1 MGKWLGILMVLVVTS
16 AHARDGLELEIAL
29 KTPTQ
34 IEPGAEV
41 NITARLVNRS
51 AVPVDVVKPGD
62 GSEVGWREPWIFYA
76 ATRTAPDGTT
86 HEVPSSMWGRCGLF
100 DQDWV
105 KDIVTLAP
113 GEALDVHTWIP
124 EPSRALALDEP
135 GTVTVRMH
143 YTYLSTKS
151 SRTPAPVGPHRM
163 SGVSAF
169 EVVSNPLTITIATPL
184 TLHAAV
190 HPNAKLRV
198 GRTVRLADI
207 FELAVA
213 NPSTTS
219 QVIITPGTPSTFQ
232 IETRPYS
239 YIRGLEL
246 PVPIASVLKLAVA
259 PGQRVPL
266 LGAGSR
272 LSRTPGTWTPEEAGT
287 FTLYFVFDQHEVGKL
302 ARRLVSP
309 PLTVTIAP

>member
-1 MGKWLGILMVLVVTS
+1 MSKWLGILMVLFT
-16 AHARDGLELEIAL
+16 ATANAQDGLALEIAL

-41 NITARLVNRS
+41 NISARLVNRGLQ
-51 AVPVDVVKPGD
+51 PVDVVKPGD
-62 GSEVGWREPWIFYA
+62 GSEVGWREPWVFYSG
-76 ATRTAPDGTT
+76 TRTAPDGTSHDIPT
-86 HEVPSSMWGRCGLF
+86 SMWGRCGFF

-105 KDIVTLAP
+105 KDIVTLRP

-124 EPSRALALDEP
+124 EPSQALALDVP
-135 GTVTVRMH
+135 GVVTVRLH

-151 SRTPAPVGPHRM
+151 SRVPAPVGPHRM
-163 SGVSAF
+163 SGIAPF
-169 EVVSNPLTITIATPL
+169 EVVSNPLTLTIASPL
-184 TLHAAV
+184 TLHAALR
-190 HPNAKLRV
+190 PNAKLRV
-198 GRTVRLADI
+198 GRTVRLADV

-213 NPSTTS
+213 NTSSTP
-219 QVIITPGTPSTFQ
+219 QVVTTPATPATFR

-246 PVPIASVLKLAVA
+246 PVPIASLSKLALA
-259 PGQRVPL
+259 PGDRLPL
-266 LGAGSR
+266 LGAGAR

-287 FTLYFVFDQHEVGKL
+287 FTVYLVFDQHEVGKL